1 MTSPSLPQW
10 QVVLRWEDGTRSTVR
25 YTGSL
30 WIGPMS
36 QGVHQLALACYAGRR
51 AAQPDL
57 PEQMPYLILSF
68 TPVEGNATPPAEGCW
83 AERIPRS
90 GRAS

>member
-25 YTGSL
+25 YIGSL

-36 QGVHQLALACYAGRR
+36 QGVHQLALACYVRRR

-68 TPVEGNATPPAEGCW
+68 MAVEDNATLPAEGCW
-83 AERIPRS
+83 RKGVPRS